1 MSAIDLVVDHRGFHP
16 FSFQFV
22 LLRTCFSLCL
32 VQMLEYGF
40 QMINLIRHLLVRIQ
54 NALVNYVVTFRRY
67 SMKPEVTLE
76 RLGSVY
82 GGWWVPK
89 SCTEDQGIRRVAF
102 SVGIGHDVTFDKQ
115 LLKNGFSVI
124 ALDPLAECVAFAE
137 KELSGFDGVYLDNL
151 GLSTYSGNE
160 RFFSPRNSAHDSWS
174 STNSQLTSQDNSIV
188 FEVISLSDLIT
199 KYKSVVE
206 GAYTILKM
214 DIEGAESKIIQS
226 LCDLEYAFDYL
237 AIEMDCLSLIP
248 FLHFKT
254 RLNRIK
260 EVRSLLI
267 NMNSRGYKLIKT
279 ENFNYFWSFEIS
291 SS

>member
-1 MSAIDLVVDHRGFHP
+1 
-16 FSFQFV
+16 
-22 LLRTCFSLCL
+22 
-32 VQMLEYGF
+32 MLEYGF
-40 QMINLIRHLLVRIQ
+40 QMINLIRHLLVKIQ
-54 NALVNYVVTFRRY
+54 NALVNYIVTFRRY
-67 SMKPEVTLE
+67 STKPNVTLE

-89 SCTEDQGIRRVAF
+89 TCIEGKGLRRVAF

-115 LLKNGFSVI
+115 LLKNGFLVI

-137 KELSGFDGVYLDNL
+137 KELSGFDGVYLNNL
-151 GLSTYSGNE
+151 GLSTYSGKE

-174 STNSQLTSQDNSIV
+174 STNSQLTSHDNSIV
-188 FEVISLSDLIT
+188 FDVISLADLIS

-214 DIEGAESKIIQS
+214 DIEGAESKILQS
-226 LCDLEYAFDYL
+226 LCDLDYVFDYV

-260 EVRSLLI
+260 EVRGLI
-267 NMNSRGYKLIKT
+267 RNMNSRGYELIKT
-279 ENFNYFWSFEIS
+279 ENFNYFWSFEKNS
-291 SS
+291 S